1 MEKLLEIL
9 RLKFDFFFQKLK
21 RFIIYEFIS
30 HVIAHLTVQ
39 IVEKKRK
46 RKLKFERVSIIV
58 VFQIIIII
66 IMIIGLC

>member
-9 RLKFDFFFQKLK
+9 RLKFHFFFQKRK

-39 IVEKKRK
+39 IVEKKNK
-46 RKLKFERVSIIV
+46 KKTKI
-58 VFQIIIII
+58 
-66 IMIIGLC
+66 

>member
-39 IVEKKRK
+39 IVEKKNK
-46 RKLKFERVSIIV
+46 KKTKI
-58 VFQIIIII
+58 
-66 IMIIGLC
+66 

>member
-9 RLKFDFFFQKLK
+9 CLKFDFFFQKLK

-39 IVEKKRK
+39 IVEKKEEK
-46 RKLKFERVSIIV
+46 EN
-58 VFQIIIII
+58 
-66 IMIIGLC
+66 

>member
-1 MEKLLEIL
+1 MENLLEIL

-39 IVEKKRK
+39 IVEKEKEK
-46 RKLKFERVSIIV
+46 EN
-58 VFQIIIII
+58 
-66 IMIIGLC
+66 